1 MPSNTKDEADGLPP
15 SDEESGRGPKPTNE
29 KVTIRVNSRKREV
42 DAGLISFEQ
51 LIALAFQ
58 PPPSGP
64 NVLFTVS
71 WRKGPADRPEG
82 SLVSGQSVQVVKGMT
97 FHVTATD
104 KS

>member
-1 MPSNTKDEADGLPP
+1 MPSNAKEEADGLRP
-15 SDEESGRGPKPTNE
+15 SEKEHKPKPADE
-29 KVTIRVNSRKREV
+29 KITIRVNSRKREV
-42 DAGLISFEQ
+42 DSGLVSFEE

-64 NVLFTVS
+64 NVSFTVS
-71 WRKGPADRPEG
+71 WRKGPAERPEG